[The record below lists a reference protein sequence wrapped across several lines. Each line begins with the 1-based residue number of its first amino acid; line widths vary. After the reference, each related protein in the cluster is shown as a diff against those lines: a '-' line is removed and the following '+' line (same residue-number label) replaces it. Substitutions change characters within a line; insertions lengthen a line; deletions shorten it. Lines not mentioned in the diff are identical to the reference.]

1 MAKILIGFEESQA
14 ITIAYRKRGYEA
26 YSNDL
31 KECSGRHPEWHLKM
45 DIYHALEWHAWDIII
60 LHPPCTYTCQSGNRW
75 YAKTTERKQ
84 SRKFILDVWNKA
96 TDICGKVALE
106 QPKTTITQSLGK
118 PSQIIQPWQ
127 FGHPETKE
135 TWLWLYGLP
144 KLKTT
149 KIEITREPKIW
160 KMGGKDRGTRR
171 SKTYEGIA
179 EAIADQWKPEKKYC
193 TFKQQQLF

>member
-14 ITIAYRKRGYEA
+14 IVNAYRKRGYEA

-31 KECSGRHPEWHLKM
+31 KQCTGGHPEWHLKM

-75 YAKTTERKQ
+75 YANTTERKN
-84 SRKFILDVWNKA
+84 SRKFILDVWNKT
-96 TDICGKVALE
+96 TDICEKVALE
-106 QPKTTITQSLGK
+106 QPKSTITQSLGT
-118 PSQIIQPWQ
+118 PSQIIHPWQ

-144 KLKTT
+144 KLKPTQ
-149 KIEITREPKIW
+149 IEITKEPKIW